1 MKIII
6 MGKSAAGKN
15 HLARKMK
22 ELRLNQIVTD
32 TTRAMRPGER
42 DGVDYNFVS
51 EKDFLRNISESKYME
66 YKSYETINGTV
77 YYGSR
82 STAFENGDFIIL
94 TPSGVK
100 DIAPILVSRRIKY
113 QTILLD
119 ADKDLRLQRS
129 LKRGDKVEEVLR
141 RYDKDER
148 DFRNVEAA
156 ICFNTTEWTDREVT
170 AAAEMLRD
178 LCRK

>member
-22 ELRLNQIVTD
+22 ELGLNQIVTD
-32 TTRAMRPGER
+32 TTRAMRPGEK

-51 EKDFLRNISESKYME
+51 EKEFLKNISESKYME
-66 YKSYETINGTV
+66 YKSYETINGIV
-77 YYGSR
+77 YYGSQ
-82 STAFENGDFIIL
+82 SDAFENGDFIIL

-100 DIAPILVSRRIKY
+100 DIASILESRKIKY

-148 DFRNVEAA
+148 DFRGVEAA

>member
-1 MKIII
+1 MDKIII
-6 MGKSAAGKN
+6 VLLVVILIGIAAILYACCCMSSKIDR
-15 HLARKMK
+15 LA
-22 ELRLNQIVTD
+22 ELEDID
-32 TTRAMRPGER
+32 A
-42 DGVDYNFVS
+42 
-51 EKDFLRNISESKYME
+51 
-66 YKSYETINGTV
+66 
-77 YYGSR
+77 GSQ
-82 STAFENGDFIIL
+82 SDAFENGDFIIL

-100 DIAPILVSRRIKY
+100 DIASILESRKIKY

-148 DFRNVEAA
+148 DFRGVEAA

>member
-1 MKIII
+1 
-6 MGKSAAGKN
+6 
-15 HLARKMK
+15 
-22 ELRLNQIVTD
+22 
-32 TTRAMRPGER
+32 
-42 DGVDYNFVS
+42 
-51 EKDFLRNISESKYME
+51 ME

-77 YYGSR
+77 YYGSQ
-82 STAFENGDFIIL
+82 SDAFENGDFIIL

-100 DIAPILVSRRIKY
+100 DIASILESRKIKY

-148 DFRNVEAA
+148 DFRGVEAA
-156 ICFNTTEWTDREVT
+156 ICFNTTEWTDKEVT

>member
-1 MKIII
+1 
-6 MGKSAAGKN
+6 MGWINS
-15 HLARKMK
+15 HV
-22 ELRLNQIVTD
+22 VTTKPITD
-32 TTRAMRPGER
+32 
-42 DGVDYNFVS
+42 
-51 EKDFLRNISESKYME
+51 
-66 YKSYETINGTV
+66 INGHLIPKGTELIYIHFGNSGFITTAILMTV
-77 YYGSR
+77 LESR
-82 STAFENGDFIIL
+82 
-94 TPSGVK
+94 K
-100 DIAPILVSRRIKY
+100 IKY

-148 DFRNVEAA
+148 DFRGVEAA
-156 ICFNTTEWTDREVT
+156 ICFNTTEWTDKEVT

>member
-22 ELRLNQIVTD
+22 ELGLTQIVTD
-32 TTRAMRPGER
+32 TTRTMRPGER

-51 EKDFLRNISESKYME
+51 EKEFLKNISESKYME

-77 YYGSR
+77 YYGSQ
-82 STAFENGDFIIL
+82 SDAFENGDFIIL

-100 DIAPILVSRRIKY
+100 DIASILESRKIK
-113 QTILLD
+113 
-119 ADKDLRLQRS
+119 
-129 LKRGDKVEEVLR
+129 
-141 RYDKDER
+141 
-148 DFRNVEAA
+148 
-156 ICFNTTEWTDREVT
+156 
-170 AAAEMLRD
+170 
-178 LCRK
+178 